1 MEQKTVRNIDQPE
14 RHDPV
19 SPRQVAPWQHVELE
33 GQLDRRQLLRD
44 MIANHPDASAD
55 DLTRMLGERQIKIS
69 STLIL
74 QELASFKAGPRQP

>member
-1 MEQKTVRNIDQPE
+1 MEPKTIQHIDEPE

-33 GQLDRRQLLRD
+33 DNFDRRQLVRNL
-44 MIANHPDASAD
+44 AAQHPDASAD
-55 DLTRMLGERQIKIS
+55 EIARMLKERQIDVS

-74 QELASFKAGPRQP
+74 QELSRSIRR